1 MTAFIFR
8 RVLIAIP
15 TVFIVLIVCF
25 FLSKQ
30 VPGDE
35 VAIYNGNN
43 IEGSGSIKNDPLAY
57 EESYK
62 RSCLQL
68 GLNKPLFYWSLLTM
82 AHPDTLDRIV
92 FLPKKKLAIHY
103 IALCGNWPLVQSY
116 FNAIDAAQTKV
127 KALPDSLQ
135 NLKQSLQSWLSN
147 RKVSADTSHQNTSLI
162 ADNKNM
168 ALKQI
173 DLDIATITQLQRKIL
188 TTNPEIDLLLPKLKW
203 NGANNQ
209 FHYWLSS
216 LFTGKNNV
224 SLIDSRPVGAKVKE
238 ALKWTLS
245 INLIALIISILLSIK
260 LGKYLGRNSGSRR
273 EKLISNILFSAYT
286 LPGFWIG
293 SLCIVFLTN
302 SEYGQWLNI
311 FPASGVGEWDSS
323 SSLIGNLLNL
333 LYHFLLP
340 VFCLSYPAIAYLTAH
355 IRDGVIDVMK
365 EPYFITAIAKGLSKK
380 EAVKEHGIK
389 NAIFPLISLMG
400 GILPSLISGSVIIEV
415 LFNIPGM
422 GRLIYNS
429 ILSRDWPVVFQ
440 VVFITAC
447 IVILAQILVDILY
460 RMFDPRIKYAA

>member
-35 VAIYNGNN
+35 VEIYNGNN

-103 IALCGNWPLVQSY
+103 VALCGNWPLVQSY
-116 FNAIDAAQTKV
+116 FNSIDKAQAKV
-127 KALPDSLQ
+127 IALPDSLQ
-135 NLKQSLQSWLSN
+135 AIKLSMQSWLSS
-147 RKVSADTSHQNTSLI
+147 RKVSADTLAWNKQKLSITNTELGQI
-162 ADNKNM
+162 AG
-168 ALKQI
+168 
-173 DLDIATITQLQRKIL
+173 DLDSIRQLQRKIL
-188 TTNPEIDLLLPKLKW
+188 ATDPEIYLLYPKLKW
-203 NGANNQ
+203 NGSNNQ
-209 FHYWLSS
+209 FHYWLRS

-238 ALKWTLS
+238 AIKWTLS
-245 INLIALIISILLSIK
+245 INLIALIISIWFSIW
-260 LGKYLGRNSGSRR
+260 LGKYLGRKRGSKR

-311 FPASGVGEWDSS
+311 FPASGVGEWDSAN
-323 SSLIGNLLNL
+323 SLIGNLLNL

-355 IRDGVIDVMK
+355 IRDGITDVMK

-440 VVFITAC
+440 VVFMTAC

-460 RMFDPRIKYAA
+460 RLFDPRIKYTA